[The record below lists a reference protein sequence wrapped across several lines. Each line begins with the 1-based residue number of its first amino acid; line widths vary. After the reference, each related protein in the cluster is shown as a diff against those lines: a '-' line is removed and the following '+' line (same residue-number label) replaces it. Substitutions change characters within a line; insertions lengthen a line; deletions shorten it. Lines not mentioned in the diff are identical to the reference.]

1 LGVLGVVT
9 DGLISM
15 SISVS
20 GLSSFNGDVDVD
32 RFSIL
37 GLLRGDG
44 VTGRGL
50 PLTYAY
56 ESSLSLRDVVGVVV
70 VEVVVVVVVVVVDL
84 VDRRRET
91 NSLISGADAA

>member
-1 LGVLGVVT
+1 
-9 DGLISM
+9 M

-32 RFSIL
+32 RLSIL
-37 GLLRGDG
+37 GFLRGDG
-44 VTGRGL
+44 VTGSGL

-56 ESSLSLRDVVGVVV
+56 DSSFSLRDVVGVVV
-70 VEVVVVVVVVVVDL
+70 VEVEVVVVVDL

-91 NSLISGADAA
+91 NSLIACVDAA